1 MVTRGKKFS
10 SAAVSGRL
18 GHKITTVLAMNIG
31 VSASMGH
38 LAEVTQ

>member
-10 SAAVSGRL
+10 STAVSGRF
-18 GHKITTVLAMNIG
+18 GHKITIVLAMNIG
-31 VSASMGH
+31 VSPSTGH